1 MQRFL
6 FDRLCQPER
15 VIPSTVEDRVT
26 LLRQMI
32 TQELQWLVS
41 QRAYFEGFNSV
52 SNKSVLNFGISDVV
66 SYSTAFSDIER
77 LKDEIYQA
85 ILMWEPRLKSPT
97 ITLKATNNPLKPAI
111 IYVEG
116 IIEEDQIRSEFQWQS
131 SSELE

>member
-15 VIPSTVEDRVT
+15 EIPSSVEDRVT

-41 QRAYFEGFNSV
+41 QRSYFEGFSRV
-52 SNKSVLNFGISDVV
+52 SYNSVLNFGISDVV
-66 SYSTAFSDIER
+66 SYSNTFADIER

-85 ILMWEPRLKSPT
+85 ILHWEPRLKSPT
-97 ITLKATNNPLKPAI
+97 IILKATGNPLQPAVI
-111 IYVEG
+111 FVEG
-116 IIEEDQIRSEFQWQS
+116 IIEEAQIRSEFQWQS